1 MELEKMIIEWVI
13 KNLNDTDLETLEIT
27 LNNALSLI
35 NGLSPWDAEK
45 ALKVLFGGDPDGA

>member
-13 KNLNDTDLETLEIT
+13 KNLNDTDLGTLEIT

-45 ALKVLFGGDPDGA
+45 ALKILFGCVADAE

>member
-13 KNLNDTDLETLEIT
+13 KNLNDTDLGTLEIT

-45 ALKVLFGGDPDGA
+45 ALKILFGGAEVAE

>member
-13 KNLNDTDLETLEIT
+13 KNLNDTDLGTLEIT

-45 ALKVLFGGDPDGA
+45 ALKILFGGDPDGA